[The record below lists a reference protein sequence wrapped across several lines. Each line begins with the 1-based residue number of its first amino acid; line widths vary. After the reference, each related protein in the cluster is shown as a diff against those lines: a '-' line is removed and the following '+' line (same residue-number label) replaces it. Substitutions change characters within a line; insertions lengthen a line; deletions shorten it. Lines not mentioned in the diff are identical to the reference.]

1 MLRINEMTEP
11 DQEALREAIFE
22 IIDNQMRDG
31 TPPQTKMTYDRLIA
45 AGHSRL
51 ETMKLIG
58 CAVTVEIFDVM
69 QENKTYNE
77 KRYVASLEA
86 LPELPFDDDGD

>member
-1 MLRINEMTEP
+1 MTKP
-11 DQEALREAIFE
+11 DQEVLREAIFE
-22 IIDNQMRDG
+22 VVENQMRDG
-31 TPPQTKMTYDRLIA
+31 TPPQTKTTYDRLIA

-69 QENKTYNE
+69 KENKPYNE
-77 KRYVASLEA
+77 ERYVAALEA
-86 LPELPFDDDGD
+86 LPELPFDDDEE